1 MRILDTHEE
10 RKRAT
15 SACKI
20 DQFKLQHDLFK
31 QAEEDRLKAL
41 RMKKAVEE
49 KLAIMPH
56 LGKL

>member
-1 MRILDTHEE
+1 MRILDTHED
-10 RKRAT
+10 RKRVT

-31 QAEEDRLKAL
+31 QAEEEKLKAL
-41 RMKKAVEE
+41 RIKKVVEE